1 MRLAATSRFR
11 YSLEYEEAGNN
22 ANVGVHFRPHR
33 FGERQLFASIRRLE
47 EEGRLPAPYAEKVE
61 GRENLFEI
69 RVRDGEQIRVFY
81 AYARGDDV
89 WLLSGFVKKTQ
100 RTPTAEIRKALK
112 IRKELGL

>member
-1 MRLAATSRFR
+1 MKKRVR
-11 YSLEYEEAGNN
+11 YTTQAQAFISDLTDSASGK
-22 ANVGVHFRPHR
+22 
-33 FGERQLFASIRRLE
+33 LFASIRRLE

-100 RTPTAEIRKALK
+100 RTPTVEIRKALK